1 MKQIIFAFIAV
12 CFVAVTGLSSYAYFV
27 YIPDKVEKNIIR
39 SFNNFGFEEL
49 KIEKLDRRSGQI
61 ILSNIALDKDKF
73 STIDQANIEFSLFN
87 FLISPDFAQ
96 NITVKGLKLT
106 GDLQQESRGIN
117 ISGWNNTK
125 EILDNLQKFPAGT
138 IAFEDSQLDL
148 LTEDFGGVGL
158 KFDARIN
165 IKNSNNIKFKL
176 NIKTKQ
182 KKLSAIAKIE
192 GEIDAKGNIK
202 LTSDIEDISVILPN
216 MLVKRGLAKLKILY
230 QPNHASSSLNIYGNT
245 DIASIR
251 LHDMPL
257 KGVKGNIKIN
267 DNIYNIDVNGSI
279 FGENPIKWKSSIE
292 KKSNNIFSKTIIE
305 PDKLEDVIEFFKQ
318 NNGLSLGIK
327 IPYFILNQA
336 NPVITIRNNLINKP
350 YKILGDVVITTDNPE
365 ITIKADYNNNNEKSG
380 IKGVVKID
388 ETTLKIDK
396 NQKEDNNTYFDIS
409 AFGEFTIKNLLSSP
423 HIEWFIKTDILDGKL
438 DFDVLELSKVKGSVF
453 IGKTAKVRN
462 EKVKPLSFSLPLKKS
477 IPYSGKIRVNIDS
490 KTRPILDKLSLKI
503 YGGKII
509 TKYPIFNNNKLV
521 KNNSLIVS
529 DINISDLLHDAGFKN
544 IFMQGKLGGVIPFEI
559 KDNKIKVNGAI
570 LQSQNSGILMLP
582 DKIIAGLFPGNSKKM
597 INIRAA
603 LKNYHYEYFEIRF
616 DGDLNNRV
624 MMTLNARGSNP
635 RMKSKDG
642 VDLNLQIET
651 QISLLFKNLTK

>member
-138 IAFEDSQLDL
+138 ITFEDSQLDL

>member
-12 CFVAVTGLSSYAYFV
+12 CFVAVTGLFSYAYFV

-176 NIKTKQ
+176 NIKTKE

-230 QPNHASSSLNIYGNT
+230 QPNHASSSLNIYGNI